1 MADCQSATKLA
12 ICDFADINEVGN
24 KKGKMKA
31 LAEQLKRATRRT
43 SRRRKKGDTTKNN
56 GLPQNT
62 EKAPQHNK
70 TPAQVQGP
78 KVQNDSEP
86 RTRTTPRSTSG
97 KELDIHQLVSSKSSH
112 NDEWIIGGTSN
123 KQGLA
128 TSGKSDGRPV
138 DHNELLSSRSSHQS
152 EWIIGG
158 TSKQQEAQIT
168 KQNSSVNS
176 DRTSAGTEQTNPN
189 ELQSGKLTTA
199 KNSEWILG
207 TGHVADARSQTPE
220 RSSAAPTEQMA
231 TAKSDG
237 EMSTARGS
245 PYQENLSR
253 EVFGYDDVP
262 PPTEPEILPTTAE
275 SDIMLSARGVH
286 SRTWL
291 TKSRGFSTQHQLA
304 EEKGL
309 AHTPP
314 SALDAKG
321 HRHRKP
327 RRGRSG
333 VALGTSSDSRSL
345 MRFRSYRIRERRK
358 KRLRPLDL
366 SLKVRPT
373 EEKMAAD
380 CTANLTP
387 LKAPISIDST
397 RQLTRNG
404 DQINLRQVLRI
415 YGSGIVE
422 EPYAYLPR
430 VTSLRSTR
438 GMVTVKYGTNMI
450 EIAMQNTDITP
461 SKRGRVG
468 SWIFTPSQSLYTVPV
483 VFGKTKITN
492 EKGPA
497 PYCVSIASPF
507 WVSCHQEQY
516 ASSKTGERIRESIEV
531 RQFKGSETPYYA
543 MVALNTTAHPLFSE
557 YVYLGKGVIRIDR
570 SCYIPTENKW
580 RNFFDAGVTTK
591 TMRQYRIPL
600 PWRGG
605 VSNTNIPRAPP
616 ITDIQTTVRST
627 AKEQKDEKESKK
639 TEEKSLSKA
648 AKKKKKGRGR
658 RRLPPPRLERTGF
671 NISSGE
677 QGYDLASRSS
687 TTFASLSQNPTSES
701 DLSQLKNRGYRTD
714 LPNPMENAFLPPKS
728 RMKESKTLAGSGVLA
743 SPTEASPQPRRH
755 HEEIYAHKESE
766 LDRDKIAMRK
776 SDILPSPRKSDRLPS
791 SRKKVKEPPMLR
803 AINKSDPNPATEK
816 RESSGKDVVR
826 SYFDYRSN
834 EDGIDDTDE
843 ITIETFPAVF
853 LRRQPVDKSRS
864 TSSKR
869 KARSSNDKVENAPA
883 RSRFIIH
890 KEAKDAIIV
899 ECHKSVIDHKN
910 DAEKTDANSK
920 SQP

>member
-1 MADCQSATKLA
+1 
-12 ICDFADINEVGN
+12 
-24 KKGKMKA
+24 
-31 LAEQLKRATRRT
+31 
-43 SRRRKKGDTTKNN
+43 
-56 GLPQNT
+56 
-62 EKAPQHNK
+62 
-70 TPAQVQGP
+70 
-78 KVQNDSEP
+78 
-86 RTRTTPRSTSG
+86 
-97 KELDIHQLVSSKSSH
+97 
-112 NDEWIIGGTSN
+112 
-123 KQGLA
+123 
-128 TSGKSDGRPV
+128 
-138 DHNELLSSRSSHQS
+138 
-152 EWIIGG
+152 
-158 TSKQQEAQIT
+158 
-168 KQNSSVNS
+168 
-176 DRTSAGTEQTNPN
+176 
-189 ELQSGKLTTA
+189 
-199 KNSEWILG
+199 
-207 TGHVADARSQTPE
+207 
-220 RSSAAPTEQMA
+220 
-231 TAKSDG
+231 
-237 EMSTARGS
+237 
-245 PYQENLSR
+245 
-253 EVFGYDDVP
+253 
-262 PPTEPEILPTTAE
+262 
-275 SDIMLSARGVH
+275 
-286 SRTWL
+286 
-291 TKSRGFSTQHQLA
+291 
-304 EEKGL
+304 
-309 AHTPP
+309 
-314 SALDAKG
+314 
-321 HRHRKP
+321 
-327 RRGRSG
+327 
-333 VALGTSSDSRSL
+333 

-492 EKGPA
+492 VTISYTVPVVFGKTKITNEKGPA
-497 PYCVSIASPF
+497 PYCLSIATPF

-627 AKEQKDEKESKK
+627 AKEQKDEKASKT
-639 TEEKSLSKA
+639 TEDKSLSKA
-648 AKKKKKGRGR
+648 AKKKKKGRGRR

-671 NISSGE
+671 NISSGEQGYDLTSRSRQSFRLNITIIFFLQLKNRGYRTDLPE

-766 LDRDKIAMRK
+766 LDREKIPMRK
-776 SDILPSPRKSDRLPS
+776 SDILSSPRKSDRLPS
-791 SRKKVKEPPMLR
+791 SRKKVKEPPILR
-803 AINKSDPNPATEK
+803 AINKSDPNPTTEK
-816 RESSGKDVVR
+816 RESSGKDKSGPNPTTEKRESSGKDAVR
-826 SYFDYRSN
+826 SYFDYRNN

-853 LRRQPVDKSRS
+853 VRRQPVDKSAS
-864 TSSKR
+864 LL
-869 KARSSNDKVENAPA
+869 
-883 RSRFIIH
+883 
-890 KEAKDAIIV
+890 
-899 ECHKSVIDHKN
+899 
-910 DAEKTDANSK
+910 
-920 SQP
+920 